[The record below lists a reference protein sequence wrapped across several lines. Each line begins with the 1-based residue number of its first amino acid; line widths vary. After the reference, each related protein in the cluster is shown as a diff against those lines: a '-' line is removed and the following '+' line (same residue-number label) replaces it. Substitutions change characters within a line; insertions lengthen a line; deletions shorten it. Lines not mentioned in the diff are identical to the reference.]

1 VDTPSRAVKD
11 DAAWN
16 VSELTDTAHARY
28 REFVTKF
35 SLPSHGAF
43 PITVDEIVG
52 PASVPIRRPIP
63 RPFGRGRGR

>member
-1 VDTPSRAVKD
+1 MKD

-16 VSELTDTAHARY
+16 GSELIDAARARN

-43 PITVDEIVG
+43 PITVEDIVG
-52 PASVPIRRPIP
+52 PALVPIRRPIP
-63 RPFGRGRGR
+63 PLFGRGRGR